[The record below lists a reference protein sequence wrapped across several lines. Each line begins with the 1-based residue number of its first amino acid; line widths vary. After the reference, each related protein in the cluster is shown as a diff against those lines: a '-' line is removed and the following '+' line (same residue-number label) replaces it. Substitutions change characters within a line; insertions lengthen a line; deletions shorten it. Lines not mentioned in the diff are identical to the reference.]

1 MFFSSEILNSK
12 SSHGNTYARVNTETS
27 KVKMDHC
34 WEEDKGAIKGNSK
47 GERSDGVN
55 GKK

>member
-12 SSHGNTYARVNTETS
+12 SSHGNTYAGENTETS

-47 GERSDGVN
+47 VERSNGGN